1 MTVVVLVVGALA
13 LFVIGARA
21 LLVGASLLAH
31 ALRVSPL
38 LIGLTVLPFATS
50 TPELIVSIDGAWA
63 GQSELAIGNIVGTN
77 TFNVLF
83 ILGLLALI
91 ARLPVSSSVVRKEV
105 PIMIGASF
113 LMWALSHD
121 GHIGRVDGAVLLF
134 AMVAHLK
141 VLHLASVGGDSGR
154 SHALRE
160 PAGIRGALPGIGL
173 VILGG
178 GLLALS
184 AQTVVDVAISAATDM
199 GMSPHSMGL
208 SFIAIGTSLPE
219 LATTIVAVR
228 RSEYDLAVGN
238 VVGSNIFNVLTILG
252 VTALT
257 SPEGV
262 VVPPALIAFDVPV
275 MIASAMACYPMVRSG
290 RVIDRREG
298 AVLFGGYL
306 AYGAYGW
313 FYAAHHAPSFTQA
326 MLFFAIPL
334 LAATIA
340 VSGRTGVAQPPPHP
354 NR

>member
-1 MTVVVLVVGALA
+1 MTLVVLVVGALA
-13 LFVIGARA
+13 LFVIGAKA
-21 LLVGASLLAH
+21 LLVGASALAH
-31 ALRVSPL
+31 ALRVSQL
-38 LIGLTVLPFATS
+38 VIGLTVIPFATS

-83 ILGLLALI
+83 ILGFLALI

-113 LMWALSHD
+113 LMWVLTCD

-134 AMVAHLK
+134 ATVAHLK
-141 VLHLASVGGDSGR
+141 LLHLAARPSPDR
-154 SHALRE
+154 APALRE
-160 PAGIRGALPGIGL
+160 RSGLRDALRGVGL

-184 AQTVVDVAISAATDM
+184 AQTVVDAATSAATDL

-298 AVLFGGYL
+298 AVLFVGYL

-340 VSGRTGVAQPPPHP
+340 VSGRTGVA
-354 NR
+354 